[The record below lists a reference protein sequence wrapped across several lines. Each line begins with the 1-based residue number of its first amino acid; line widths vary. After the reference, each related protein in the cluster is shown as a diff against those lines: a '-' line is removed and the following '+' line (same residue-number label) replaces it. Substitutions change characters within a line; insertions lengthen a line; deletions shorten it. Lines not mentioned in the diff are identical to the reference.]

1 MEEQFEYGEWV
12 GVRDDE
18 SHVWVLRQYI
28 DTVEFG
34 DTGIKAYCI
43 FLDDE
48 NPDNHSGHGRCYRQ
62 IRKHVPEPEPALIDI
77 EQPETKP
84 LFISTQGVFTAEE
97 AVMQLQERIEKILEE
112 LKELKTQIK

>member
-1 MEEQFEYGEWV
+1 MTEKEQFEYGEWV

-34 DTGIKAYCI
+34 NTGIKAYCI

-62 IRKHVPEPEPALIDI
+62 IRKHVPEPVMIEI
-77 EQPETKP
+77 EQPEQGTIEYLQGQIHTLNKRLMALENELHIKSMNKP
-84 LFISTQGVFTAEE
+84 V
-97 AVMQLQERIEKILEE
+97 KN
-112 LKELKTQIK
+112 IK

>member
-62 IRKHVPEPEPALIDI
+62 IRKHVPEPVMIEI
-77 EQPETKP
+77 EQPK
-84 LFISTQGVFTAEE
+84 QGTIEY
-97 AVMQLQERIEKILEE
+97 LQEQVEFLQKRLIELE
-112 LKELKTQIK
+112 LKFEAKEIDEFKTQLK

>member
-1 MEEQFEYGEWV
+1 MKEEFTYGEWV

-62 IRKHVPEPEPALIDI
+62 IRKIQKPEHDLIEI
-77 EQPETKP
+77 EQPK
-84 LFISTQGVFTAEE
+84 QGMIEY
-97 AVMQLQERIEKILEE
+97 LQEQVEFLQKRLIELE
-112 LKELKTQIK
+112 LKFEAKEIDEFKTQLK